1 VLGDPKNKSVLEVY
15 NGSVVTE
22 EQSIPTNLAV
32 YMTRANVY
40 MWGTL
45 ARAQPESLRYLST

>member
-1 VLGDPKNKSVLEVY
+1 LGDPKNKSVLEVY